1 MIDLARKVE
10 EEMTWKVELEDE
22 EDGNNLVGVTEA
34 FERATR
40 KERSERMRFA
50 FQLANGMDVLELAG
64 YESGVATRQAL
75 EKETAAKKRIDI
87 EMRTTELTVRGLKRK
102 AMRKETSEEKAKK
115 SRMAKRAM
123 VDILWK
129 SGAVKE
135 RAEAAKRMEMPKAK
149 PGPKKNKITS
159 NKVRLSKNRDSQVAS
174 SRLAMMWAS
183 QWDKQQKPIH
193 AIEPH
198 SRGLKRKLFKPDGG
212 VEKARRME
220 TVCDEVNKRDQID
233 EIDTGLNKVRLGIAV
248 LGCMPKYGGRAANM
262 LKREAKFGPDRAGK
276 VRISFAPKYE
286 AAGGAGGGEEREYTQ
301 IWERSTL
308 VARRCLGKGRAL
320 DKLVLDSALWHVL
333 CSEEEKAGV
342 PMEVEGHGAKD
353 GGDEKEVLEDGDIE
367 MFKIPCSS
375 KYSSGGDLRSQNT
388 QNVQSLVQIHQI
400 HNMNT
405 KYLKYLKI
413 SSPDPCSLT
422 GVVKH
427 IYEKKVV
434 CNPSLWAEASQ
445 SGLIRGH

>member
-1 MIDLARKVE
+1 MNIIHNNFYKYEDMIAAREEGKKRKKEVMESKAGKRRKKEVWCGNHGEIPWGEAGSSVNGKERRKFLYNESSEHNRGGRRMKQTIIVPLTDNELMAREYLVDLARKVE

-22 EDGNNLVGVTEA
+22 EDGNNLIRVTEA

-40 KERSERMRFA
+40 KERAERMKFA

-123 VDILWK
+123 EDILWK

-183 QWDKQQKPIH
+183 QWDKQQKPIL

-198 SRGLKRKLFKPDGG
+198 SRGLKRKLFKPEGG
-212 VEKARRME
+212 VEKARRVGE
-220 TVCDEVNKRDQID
+220 TDNNKTGQMV
-233 EIDTGLNKVRLGIAV
+233 EIDTGLNKVRLEQV
-248 LGCMPKYGGRAANM
+248 RLEMPIQSHMPIYGRGSSNV
-262 LKREAKFGPDRAGK
+262 LKREARFSPDLAGK
-276 VRISFAPKYE
+276 MRIYFEDKYE
-286 AAGGAGGGEEREYTQ
+286 AVGGAGESAEGEYTQ
-301 IWERSTL
+301 IWERNTL
-308 VARRCLGKGRAL
+308 VARRCLGKGRAV
-320 DKLVLDSALWHVL
+320 DKLVLDAAIWIIQ
-333 CSEEEKAGV
+333 C
-342 PMEVEGHGAKD
+342 
-353 GGDEKEVLEDGDIE
+353 
-367 MFKIPCSS
+367 
-375 KYSSGGDLRSQNT
+375 
-388 QNVQSLVQIHQI
+388 
-400 HNMNT
+400 
-405 KYLKYLKI
+405 
-413 SSPDPCSLT
+413 
-422 GVVKH
+422 
-427 IYEKKVV
+427 
-434 CNPSLWAEASQ
+434 
-445 SGLIRGH
+445 